1 MQPVQPVGETTQTCL
16 AQFEAAVDVEVFV
29 RADRKITGVWRV
41 VPTRAASCRTPDY
54 IISDVNGCLYGST
67 GDVWEP
73 LDCPGSG
80 FLSEGRLP
88 RNFQVVGT
96 AGDRA
101 ASGMIWRWVDPARTG
116 ARAPTAA
123 NESPPLAS
131 FVLAYQGGRGAIP
144 TPATEEKVVCWWVS
158 WWQLYCET
166 WEPAPIPGIAAND
179 ISGGT
184 IAIRLPDD
192 SSLCLNPS
200 GSSGLCRGPLPA
212 DCCRDISAK
221 VSTRRD

>member
-1 MQPVQPVGETTQTCL
+1 MNSNDVQPAAAENDRASDRANSGATAVESVGSSDAIVPVDGSRSWRLGDEGVYRQARQDSRTMQPVQPVGETTQTCL

-88 RNFQVVGT
+88 GT
-96 AGDRA
+96 SR
-101 ASGMIWRWVDPARTG
+101 
-116 ARAPTAA
+116 
-123 NESPPLAS
+123 
-131 FVLAYQGGRGAIP
+131 
-144 TPATEEKVVCWWVS
+144 WWVR
-158 WWQLYCET
+158 
-166 WEPAPIPGIAAND
+166 PVI
-179 ISGGT
+179 
-184 IAIRLPDD
+184 
-192 SSLCLNPS
+192 
-200 GSSGLCRGPLPA
+200 GPLPE
-212 DCCRDISAK
+212 
-221 VSTRRD
+221 